1 MPLLDRSPAGPE
13 TLPARLS
20 AFGLLYCTLH
30 VGVTFVDTPFGWGLS
45 IGDWISLLT
54 PLAVMGSAFLVFD
67 STDRSSVADRTLAR
81 RLLLASAGL
90 YSMGLGINL
99 SANAIARFL
108 DESLPTQPAALTYFL
123 DEHLGHIVWHLGMVG
138 VSAALLLAA
147 RGLPERRLGVATV
160 MGALAYAFAWFTDA
174 VEGQTV
180 PLLLTTRV
188 IFTAIL
194 LVQHAAARSLIG
206 RFLLL
211 GHGCALIL
219 FGIWFVWQGGF
230 PQFTEVW
237 SL

>member
-1 MPLLDRSPAGPE
+1 MPLLDRSPAKTE
-13 TLPARLS
+13 SLPTRLS
-20 AFGLLYCTLH
+20 AFGVLYCALH
-30 VGVTFVDTPFGWGLS
+30 VGVTFVDAPFGAGLS

-54 PLAVMGSAFLVFD
+54 PLAVMGSALLVFD
-67 STDRSSVADRTLAR
+67 ATEGSDADRTLAQ
-81 RLLLASAGL
+81 RLLLASATL

-108 DESLPTQPAALTYFL
+108 DEKLPTQPAALTYFL

-147 RGLPERRLGVATV
+147 RSLPERRLGPATV
-160 MGALAYAFAWFTDA
+160 IGAVAYAFAWFTDA

-180 PLLLTTRV
+180 PLLLTV
-188 IFTAIL
+188 SLIFTAV
-194 LVQHAAARSLIG
+194 LVGRQAVARSLIG

-211 GHGCALIL
+211 AHVCALLL
-219 FGIWFVWQGGF
+219 FATWFVWQGGF